1 MLTFHPGPVTAV
13 ATDGDTAVPAV
24 PPAGAV
30 WIDLCSP
37 TDTEI
42 ALVEGHTG
50 FRVPTLADLSE
61 IERSS
66 RLAVDGEVLR
76 LSLPIV
82 AGADSDHPSLTYIG
96 LVVTPHLLLT
106 VRYAELTVFGMVADR
121 ACPAGGDT
129 SAVAVFTVLV
139 EALVD
144 RQADLLERARAH
156 LDEISRTV
164 FRPPAGQRGG
174 DTVRSN
180 AAMRALLRRLGRIG
194 ERISLIR
201 ESMLATGRAAPF
213 AVETG
218 KAWIDP
224 AHIVRLEA
232 AAQDVESLNQF
243 EEHLSGKVQ
252 FLLDAVLGLI
262 SIAQNDTFK
271 VLTIASVVGI
281 PPTLVAG
288 WYGMNFKIPEYG
300 WAHGYEFGVAMIV
313 LSTIVP
319 LVWFKWRGWM

>member
-1 MLTFHPGPVTAV
+1 MLTFHPGHVMGEGAPP
-13 ATDGDTAVPAV
+13 DGT
-24 PPAGAV
+24 V
-30 WIDLCSP
+30 WVDLCMP
-37 TDTEI
+37 TEAEI

-66 RLAVDGEVLR
+66 RLAVDGQVLR

-82 AGADSDHPSLTYIG
+82 AGADTDQPRLTYVG
-96 LVVTPHLLLT
+96 LMLTPGLLVT

-121 ACPAGGDT
+121 ACPVGHDPS
-129 SAVAVFTVLV
+129 SAAVFTVLI

-144 RQADLLERARAH
+144 RQADLLERARGR
-156 LDEISRTV
+156 LDEISHNV
-164 FRPPAGQRGG
+164 FRAPGG
-174 DTVRSN
+174 KRATDTVRSN
-180 AAMRALLRRLGRIG
+180 AAMRILLRRLGRIG
-194 ERISLIR
+194 EGISLVR

-213 AVETG
+213 AVETAR
-218 KAWIDP
+218 AWIDE
-224 AHIVRLEA
+224 AHIARLEA
-232 AAQDVESLNQF
+232 AAQDVDSLNLF

-262 SIAQNDTFK
+262 SIEQNDTFK

-288 WYGMNFKIPEYG
+288 WYGMNFHNMPEYG
-300 WAHGYEFGVAMIV
+300 WAHGYEFGIAMIV

-319 LVWFKWRGWM
+319 LAWFKWRGWM

>member
-1 MLTFHPGPVTAV
+1 MLTFHPGQATGETA
-13 ATDGDTAVPAV
+13 
-24 PPAGAV
+24 PPAGTV
-30 WIDLCSP
+30 WVDLLSP
-37 TDTEI
+37 TESEI
-42 ALVEGHTG
+42 ALIEGHTG
-50 FRVPTLADLSE
+50 LRVPTLEDVAE

-76 LSLPIV
+76 LSLPVV
-82 AGADSDHPSLTYIG
+82 AGADTDQPLLTYVG
-96 LVVTPHLLLT
+96 LIVTPNLLVT
-106 VRYAELTVFGMVADR
+106 VRYEPLTVFGMVADR
-121 ACPAGGDT
+121 ACPAGHD
-129 SAVAVFTVLV
+129 SSSVAVFTVLI

-156 LDEISRTV
+156 LDEISRNV
-164 FRPPAGQRGG
+164 FRPPAGKRDT

-180 AAMRALLRRLGRIG
+180 AAMRTLLRRLGRIG

-213 AVETG
+213 AVETAR
-218 KAWIDP
+218 AWIDE
-224 AHIVRLEA
+224 AHIARLEA
-232 AAQDVESLNQF
+232 AAQDVESLNMF

-262 SIAQNDTFK
+262 SIEQNDTFK

-288 WYGMNFKIPEYG
+288 WYGMNFHNMPEYG
-300 WAHGYEFGVAMIV
+300 WAHGYEFGIAMIV
-313 LSTIVP
+313 ISTIAP
-319 LVWFKWRGWM
+319 LAWFKWRGWM